1 MIFQTKQF
9 ICIIDDGVDE
19 DNEFCFAIKVC
30 HAEAW

>member
-9 ICIIDDGVDE
+9 MCIIDGVDE
-19 DNEFCFAIKVC
+19 DNEFCFAIKVF

>member
-9 ICIIDDGVDE
+9 MCIIDDGVDE
-19 DNEFCFAIKVC
+19 DEFCFAIKVF